1 MCAFLQNLSERIAEI
16 QKLVDDGKYVT
27 INRGRQYG
35 KTTTLDAL
43 GKVLSEKFILLN
55 LDFQDISD
63 AVFKTE
69 GSFAQGMCRII
80 DDAADFHGAP
90 IPEKVRADFAALNQ
104 RPEDSVK
111 MDELFRIFM
120 RWFQETERN
129 VVLIIDETDSA
140 ANHQVFL
147 DFLA

>member
-1 MCAFLQNLSERIAEI
+1 
-16 QKLVDDGKYVT
+16 
-27 INRGRQYG
+27 
-35 KTTTLDAL
+35 
-43 GKVLSEKFILLN
+43 
-55 LDFQDISD
+55 
-63 AVFKTE
+63 
-69 GSFAQGMCRII
+69 MCRII
-80 DDAADFHGAP
+80 DDAAEFHGAP

-147 DFLA
+147 DFLAQLRSLYLKREKNPDVKTFQSVILAGGNRYQTLEKQEWKQGNHSL